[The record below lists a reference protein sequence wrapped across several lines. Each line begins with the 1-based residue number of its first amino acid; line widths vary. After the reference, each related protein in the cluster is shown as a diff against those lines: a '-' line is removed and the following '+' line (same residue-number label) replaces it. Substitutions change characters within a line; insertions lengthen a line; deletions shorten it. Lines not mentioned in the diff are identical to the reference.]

1 MGRVRQARLLIAFS
15 CLLLVRRRMIGLSI
29 SQFRKLT
36 PREIEVLTWTSQ
48 GKTAWEVSIIL
59 SISKNTVN
67 THLRNSKDKLDTSNV
82 VHTIVEAVRR
92 NQIKI

>member
-1 MGRVRQARLLIAFS
+1 M
-15 CLLLVRRRMIGLSI
+15 MGLSI

-36 PREIEVLTWTSQ
+36 PREVEVLTWTSQ
-48 GKTAWEVSIIL
+48 GKTAWEVSVIL

>member
-1 MGRVRQARLLIAFS
+1 MIAFS

-36 PREIEVLTWTSQ
+36 PREVEVLTWTSQ
-48 GKTAWEVSIIL
+48 GKTAWEVSVIL
-59 SISKNTVN
+59 SISKNTVH

>member
-1 MGRVRQARLLIAFS
+1 
-15 CLLLVRRRMIGLSI
+15 MISLSI

-59 SISKNTVN
+59 SISRNTVI
-67 THLRNSKDKLDTSNV
+67 THLRNSRDKLNTSNV
-82 VHTIVEAVRR
+82 VHTIVEAVRL
-92 NQIKI
+92 NQIKL